1 MKPVWIVLLVIG
13 GLFLFVML
21 LTVLYVYFA
30 IGCMICHC
38 LKKKREEERMKR
50 EEEERKA
57 RQKIQDQSI
66 GRLGPDSFQSNEGVM
81 SFEQV
86 NGDRSNL
93 GVQPLT
99 PQMVVAGRPQPQ
111 VYQFR

>member
-21 LTVLYVYFA
+21 LTVLYLVYAFCYLFC
-30 IGCMICHC
+30 IDHE
-38 LKKKREEERMKR
+38 KRKEKR
-50 EEEERKA
+50 SRREMRA
-57 RQKIQDQSI
+57 RQNVQDQSV
-66 GRLGPDSFQSNEGVM
+66 GRESPESFESSEGVM
-81 SFEQV
+81 SFDQAQ
-86 NGDRSNL
+86 GDRSSL